1 MRKKYWLQGLAIAMA
16 LGMSACG
23 DDESSSSG
31 KVVPPAET
39 CDESYD
45 INGDF
50 AYWKADLSDFSF
62 VKKEICERA
71 TKYIQDYVET
81 AVCVDVRYD
90 DYEERFEITMLDDGE
105 LKHLYAQIWGCN
117 FNLGS
122 DGAYYSLVNAMG
134 HWTFSSC
141 LCKEDAEGNVLY
153 RQSADKVTFPEIEW
167 SNSSE
172 EDYGDESS
180 SSKRSLKSSS
190 SMWGESSSSR
200 FMESSSNR
208 EASSSSRAVS
218 SSSRVAS
225 SSSLQPPVE
234 SSSSAFNEESSSSE
248 FEEGSSSSEREKV
261 VAAHIQNCMTKRSEA
276 DLSSY
281 TVAYEFNDQYDLGYD
296 EFEKNFAYLG
306 AGTPEYDCDGYL
318 VLDGKS
324 GLMVPLSNDFK
335 NKGFEVEVRFMA
347 TAPGDI
353 ANIIVAEPPGRGAD
367 GWQIRL
373 DEVNGVQRL
382 MFHVRDAEIDG
393 VNWTETPIGDEEIAM
408 DEWHTVRVKIFPTK
422 SEWDGVVFYSL
433 NLSLDGNVR
442 FATEFKGD
450 VSQIDYDLGIG
461 YDAQHQ
467 GAYARKFFTGKIDYI
482 RYKALPELD

>member
-1 MRKKYWLQGLAIAMA
+1 MRKIYWLQGLAIAMA

-50 AYWKADLSDFSF
+50 AYWKSDLSDFSF

-71 TKYIQDYVET
+71 TSYIQEYVET

-90 DYEERFEITMLDDGE
+90 DYEERFEITMRDDGE

-141 LCKEDAEGNVLY
+141 LCKEDAEGNILY

-167 SNSSE
+167 SSSSE
-172 EDYGDESS
+172 EWEYSSEDADESS
-180 SSKRSLKSSS
+180 SSHQKYLKSSS
-190 SMWGESSSSR
+190 SR
-200 FMESSSNR
+200 
-208 EASSSSRAVS
+208 
-218 SSSRVAS
+218 
-225 SSSLQPPVE
+225 L
-234 SSSSAFNEESSSSE
+234 EESSSSE

-261 VAAHIQNCMTKRSEA
+261 VAATIQTCMTKRSEA

-306 AGTPEYDCDGYL
+306 VGNPDFDCDGYL
-318 VLDGKS
+318 VLDGES
-324 GLMVPLSNDFK
+324 GLKIPLSDDFK

-347 TAPGDI
+347 TAPGDL
-353 ANIIVAEPPGRGAD
+353 ANIFVAEPPGGGQD

-373 DEVNGVQRL
+373 DNVSGKQLLR
-382 MFHVRDAEIDG
+382 FHIRDADM
-393 VNWTETPIGDEEIAM
+393 IGDWSENAIGEEPIAM
-408 DEWHTVRVKIFPTK
+408 DEWHTVRVKLFPSK
-422 SEWDGVVFYSL
+422 SEMNGSISYFL
-433 NLSLDGNVR
+433 NLSLDGNLRV
-442 FATEFKGD
+442 ATEFKGD
-450 VSQIDYDLGIG
+450 VSQLNYGLGIG
-461 YDAQHQ
+461 YDSQ
-467 GAYARKFFTGKIDYI
+467 GQSSYSRRFFTGKIDYI